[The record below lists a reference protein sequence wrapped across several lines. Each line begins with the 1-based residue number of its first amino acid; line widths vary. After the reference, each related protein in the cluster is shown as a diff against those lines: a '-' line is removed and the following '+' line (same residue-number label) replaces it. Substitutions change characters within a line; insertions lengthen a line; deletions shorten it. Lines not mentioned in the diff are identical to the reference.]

1 MKFLKSLFML
11 TLLIFSPLGLAEVID
26 INTADEAAFQRA
38 MKGVGPAKAKEIV
51 QYRTQHG
58 PFKSPDDLLNVKG
71 IGQKTLDDN
80 RANLSVGGGAATS
93 LTKQPA
99 AAKTEAAASA
109 GAAKAGALAT
119 PSATAGAAKTEAAAS
134 VGAAKAGT
142 SLATPATATTAGAAK
157 TEAAA
162 SVGAAK
168 AGMTAPASPS
178 LPKTGVPSP

>member
-1 MKFLKSLFML
+1 
-11 TLLIFSPLGLAEVID
+11 
-26 INTADEAAFQRA
+26 
-38 MKGVGPAKAKEIV
+38 MKGVGPTKAKEIV

>member
-1 MKFLKSLFML
+1 MKLLKSLFML

-71 IGQKTLDDN
+71 IGQKTLDNN

-99 AAKTEAAASA
+99 
-109 GAAKAGALAT
+109 
-119 PSATAGAAKTEAAAS
+119 AAKTEAAAS

>member
-38 MKGVGPAKAKEIV
+38 MKGVGPTKAKEIV

-71 IGQKTLDDN
+71 IGQKTLDNN